1 MTIINVMAEITMLSL
16 VSEQNSV
23 TDYRESVRF
32 RS

>member
-16 VSEQNSV
+16 VSEQNAV